1 MLCACESVDMLCAC
15 ETVNYML
22 CAHDML
28 WVQQAISF
36 HFTCSALVDGMQ
48 CGGSASVPRSVEWTD
63 LLYDDNDDGSGSGG
77 SVDCG
82 DGNCSDRDV
91 PSALKIKHFN
101 TNCSES
107 SPYM

>member
-1 MLCACESVDMLCAC
+1 M
-15 ETVNYML
+15 
-22 CAHDML
+22 
-28 WVQQAISF
+28 
-36 HFTCSALVDGMQ
+36 DGMQ
-48 CGGSASVPRSVEWTD
+48 CGGSASVPRSVEWTY
-63 LLYDDNDDGSGSGG
+63 LIYDDNDDGSGSGS

-82 DGNCSDRDV
+82 DGNCSDV